1 VIAMTVKSLS
11 ANSRTASLGRLTR
24 KLQQSRTAEETLR
37 ALQRGFA
44 EVGGFVA
51 SILLS
56 TRGLPDG
63 HYRVARLQL
72 TDEPGDELF
81 DGQHEES
88 HFSASTGVLGPILAQ
103 HEPQLI
109 QDMDWSQDPVFHEIL
124 EGYSSVIALPLA
136 GNRLPMDWAILLK
149 KSPQRFSVM
158 EFEEAVERAALV
170 TPLLEN
176 QIRAGELALA
186 HHQADCEARQVGELQ
201 RALLPALPP
210 PSCGLEIAASYEPS
224 GRAGGD
230 LYDFFPLEDRHS
242 DPGDAKSRPSRWCI
256 FMGDI
261 AGHGLAA
268 AVVMAIVQAVLHARP
283 AGIATPE
290 SLLIHANRQLCA
302 KGLGGFVTA
311 FIGVYE
317 PTLRRLTYANAG
329 HPPPLVRRFSD
340 GSIRPLGEAAN
351 YPLGIDDAE
360 TFNQAIVQLEKDD
373 MILLYTDGITEAR
386 AADSDL
392 FESDRLNR
400 VVSDG
405 GNRPAELIERLRT
418 AVRVHEQGEAARDD
432 QTMLAARVL

>member
-1 VIAMTVKSLS
+1 MTVKDLS
-11 ANSRTASLGRLTR
+11 ASPRIASLARLTR

-51 SILLS
+51 SILVS
-56 TRGLPDG
+56 TRGLPPG
-63 HYRVARLQL
+63 HYRVVRVQL
-72 TDEPGDELF
+72 NDEPRDELF
-81 DGQHEES
+81 DWQHEQPRLAA
-88 HFSASTGVLGPILAQ
+88 SAGVLGPIVARR
-103 HEPQLI
+103 ESQLI
-109 QDMDWSQDPVFHEIL
+109 QDVDWSQDPVFHEIF
-124 EGYSSVIALPLA
+124 EGYSSAVALPLA
-136 GNRLPMDWAILLK
+136 GDRLPMNWAILLK
-149 KSPQRFSVM
+149 KSPRRFSVM
-158 EFEEAVERAALV
+158 EFEEAVERAALI

-176 QIRAGELALA
+176 QIRAGELAVA
-186 HHQADCEARQVGELQ
+186 HHQAECEARQVGELQ

-242 DPGDAKSRPSRWCI
+242 RPGDAKSSPSRWCI

-283 AGIATPE
+283 AGIARPD

-329 HPPPLVRRFSD
+329 HPPPLVRRSSD
-340 GSIRPLGEAAN
+340 GSIRPLDQAAN
-351 YPLGIDDAE
+351 YPLGIDEAE
-360 TFNQAIVQLEKDD
+360 TFNEATVQLEQGD

-400 VVSDG
+400 VLCDG
-405 GNRPAELIERLRT
+405 GDRPAELIERLRT
-418 AVRVHEQGEAARDD
+418 AVRAHEQGEAARDD

>member
-1 VIAMTVKSLS
+1 MTAKSLS
-11 ANSRTASLGRLTR
+11 ANSRIASLGRLTL
-24 KLQQSRTAEETLR
+24 KLQQSSTAEETLR

-44 EVGGFVA
+44 ELGGFVA

-56 TRGLPDG
+56 TRGLPSG
-63 HYRVARLQL
+63 HYRVVRLQL
-72 TDEPGDELF
+72 TDEPADELF
-81 DGQHEES
+81 DGQHEQS
-88 HFSASTGVLGPILAQ
+88 HLAASVGVLGRIVARR
-103 HEPQLI
+103 EPQFI
-109 QDMDWSQDPVFHEIL
+109 PDMDWSQDSVFHEIL

-136 GNRLPMDWAILLK
+136 GDRLPMDWAILLK
-149 KSPQRFSVM
+149 KTPQQFSVL

-176 QIRAGELALA
+176 QIRASELALA

-210 PSCGLEIAASYEPS
+210 RSCGLEIAASYEPS

-242 DPGDAKSRPSRWCI
+242 DPDDAKSSPSRWCI

-268 AVVMAIVQAVLHARP
+268 AVVMAIVHTVLHARP

-311 FIGVYE
+311 FIAIYE
-317 PTLRRLTYANAG
+317 PTHRRLTYANAG
-329 HPPPLVRRFSD
+329 HPPPLVRRSSD
-340 GSIRPLGEAAN
+340 GSIRPLDQTAN
-351 YPLGIDDAE
+351 YPLGIDAAE
-360 TFNQAIVQLEKDD
+360 TFNQATVKLEQGD

-400 VVSDG
+400 ALCDG
-405 GNRPAELIERLRT
+405 GNEPLELIERLRA
-418 AVRVHEQGEAARDD
+418 AVRAHEQGEAAADD

>member
-1 VIAMTVKSLS
+1 MTVEIPS
-11 ANSRTASLGRLTR
+11 ATSRIESLGRLTR
-24 KLQQSRTAEETLR
+24 KLQQSSTPEETLR
-37 ALQRGFA
+37 ALQRGFG
-44 EVGGFVA
+44 EVDGFVG
-51 SILLS
+51 SILIS
-56 TRGLPDG
+56 TRGLPPG
-63 HYRVARLQL
+63 RYRVIRLQL
-72 TDEPGDELF
+72 TDEPQHELF
-81 DGQHEES
+81 VGKQVQS
-88 HFSASTGVLGPILAQ
+88 HFSGSTGVLGPILAQ
-103 HEPQLI
+103 REAQFV
-109 QDMDWSQDPVFHEIL
+109 QDVDWSRDPVFHEIL
-124 EGYSSVIALPLA
+124 DRYSSVIAIPLA
-136 GNRLPMDWAILLK
+136 GDRLPMDWAILLK
-149 KSPQRFSVM
+149 KSPQRFSVTD
-158 EFEEAVERAALV
+158 FEEAVERAALV

-186 HHQADCEARQVGELQ
+186 HHKADCEARQVGELQ

-230 LYDFFPLEDRHS
+230 LYDVFPLEDGHGE
-242 DPGDAKSRPSRWCI
+242 PGDAKSRPSRWCI

-268 AVVMAIVQAVLHARP
+268 AVVMAIVQTVLHARP

-290 SLLIHANRQLCA
+290 NLLIHANRQLCA

-311 FIGVYE
+311 FIGVYD

-329 HPPPLVRRFSD
+329 HPPPLVRRASD
-340 GSIRPLGEAAN
+340 GSIRPLDQAAN

-360 TFNQAIVQLEKDD
+360 TFKQAVVQLEQDD

-392 FESDRLNR
+392 FESDRLTR
-400 VVSDG
+400 ALSG
-405 GNRPAELIERLRT
+405 GVDRPGELIERLRT
-418 AVRVHEQGEAARDD
+418 AVRAHEQGEAARDD